1 MPFVRRLFGCCS
13 AICRKKSKQKQ
24 RAKGGRRRKYERK
37 KRDTASNDVHGIS
50 WAYLWIWKYKHCLN
64 FALGECA
71 KNRLSL
77 LCLMQLKK
85 KIKKK
90 NKTNQPTKLRA
101 CIDRHA
107 SVETSTRICCD
118 LTLGNNNPKNNNT
131 RSENEKR
138 MLRNNNH
145 FSRFSFALVFS
156 FEFSNVS
163 SCY

>member
-1 MPFVRRLFGCCS
+1 MPFVRRFFFVLPQY
-13 AICRKKSKQKQ
+13 AEKRASKNNGQK
-24 RAKGGRRRKYERK
+24 EEDDENMK

-85 KIKKK
+85 NKRRRT
-90 NKTNQPTKLRA
+90 KTNQPTKLRA